1 MSNNIKLP
9 VVLRVVIVAVF
20 YICILGIVHGFA
32 SISYRP
38 VVLLWPLVAVY
49 DVCRILISIADWT
62 PELVHKGLGALVLV
76 AVWFVLS
83 IFAAGR
89 ISLIR
94 MMGIVL
100 GLIFIYSAV
109 PKILEVEYFARAVR
123 NYRILPVWSHN
134 IVALWMPWMELIA
147 GFCLVFKVWERG
159 GATLILGMMVIFLI
173 AVISAVLR
181 GLDIDCGCF
190 GRTASQLARA
200 QKVGYQKIAENLA
213 MTVTAILILLPVN
226 LYTRSKR

>member
-1 MSNNIKLP
+1 MSHNAKLP
-9 VVLRVVIVAVF
+9 LSLRIVIVAAF
-20 YICILGIVHGFA
+20 YVCVLGMVYGFA

-38 VVLLWPLVAVY
+38 VVLLWPLVALY
-49 DVCRILISIADWT
+49 DMCRILFSIASWN
-62 PELVHKGLGALVLV
+62 PELVHKGLGAMVLV
-76 AVWFVLS
+76 IIWVVLA

-94 MMGIVL
+94 LLSIIL
-100 GLIFIYSAV
+100 GLLFIYSSI
-109 PKILEVEYFARAVR
+109 PKILEVEYFARAIR
-123 NYRILPVWSHN
+123 NYRMLPVWSHN

-147 GFCLVFKVWERG
+147 GCCLVFKVWERG

-190 GRTASQLARA
+190 GRTAA
-200 QKVGYQKIAENLA
+200 QVAKAHQVGLQKIAENLA
-213 MTVTAILILLPVN
+213 MTITAILILLPS
-226 LYTRSKR
+226 RFRISRF